1 MLKKHTF
8 LDPIHGSIELNT
20 KYPEEKLIL
29 DLIECAEFQR
39 LRRIRQLGFSYL
51 TFYGAESSRFVH
63 SVGTFQTAR
72 LMLKRLMSKNPE
84 LVKPF
89 YEAILVSAL
98 LHDLGHG
105 PFSHSSEPSFGFEHE
120 DWTINNIKGKTE
132 VNQVLNAYSTE
143 LPQKVID
150 ILQQKI
156 NPKWVSQIISGQL
169 DCDRCDYLIRD
180 SHQTGT
186 KYGIFQIERIIQSL
200 ELIDL
205 DGEIKLIVNEKGIHA
220 VEDYLFARYSMYLQV
235 YHHKKTL
242 AADAM
247 FTSLICRLRDLIAE
261 NENIEIS
268 LSESLRKWV
277 IYKNN
282 KNNRKNKISLQD
294 FFNFDDSEIISH
306 LKLWSKQKQDLI
318 LQDLAN
324 RILNRKLFKAQ
335 KADILNA
342 DELAEIQN
350 YFPENL
356 RKYYC
361 LIHECHEFPYTD
373 KRKPILVRKGGE
385 IMDLALASPIAKAL
399 MNRGQELDTK
409 WIFFPD
415 GTN

>member
-1 MLKKHTF
+1 MLKKYTF
-8 LDPIHGSIELNT
+8 LDPIHGNIELNT

-29 DLIECAEFQR
+29 DLIECTEFQR

-63 SVGTFQTAR
+63 SIGTFQIAR
-72 LMLKRLMSKNPE
+72 SMLNRLMSKSPD

-89 YEAILVSAL
+89 YTAILVSAL

-120 DWTINNIKGKTE
+120 DWTIKNIKGKTE
-132 VNQVLNAYSTE
+132 INQVLSVYNKD

-150 ILQQKI
+150 ILEQKI
-156 NPKWVSQIISGQL
+156 EPKWISQIISGQL

-186 KYGIFQIERIIQSL
+186 KYGVFQLERIIQSL

-205 DGEIKLIVNEKGIHA
+205 DGEVKLIVTEKGIHA

-247 FTSLICRLRDLIAE
+247 FTSLICRVRDLIS
-261 NENIEIS
+261 ENIDLP
-268 LSESLRKWV
+268 LSESVRKWI
-277 IYKNN
+277 IYKSN
-282 KNNRKNKISLQD
+282 KKIKISLED
-294 FFNFDDSEIISH
+294 FFNFDDSEIFTH
-306 LKLWSKQKQDLI
+306 LKLWSKQKEDLI

-324 RILNRKLFKAQ
+324 RILNRKLFKA
-335 KADILNA
+335 KRANILNA
-342 DELAEIQN
+342 DELNKIQN

-361 LIHECHEFPYTD
+361 LIHECREFPYTD
-373 KRKPILVRKGGE
+373 QRKPILVRKEGQ
-385 IMDLALASPIAKAL
+385 IMDLAMASPIATAL

-409 WIFFPD
+409 WIFFPE
-415 GTN
+415 